1 MAPKISTAILAL
13 GVASS
18 FFLLIGGGRAA
29 ETHVDCD
36 KVMHELVNGKSA
48 CQ

>member
-18 FFLLIGGGRAA
+18 FFLLIGEAGLLKHMLIA
-29 ETHVDCD
+29 T
-36 KVMHELVNGKSA
+36 K
-48 CQ
+48 